1 VWPQGTVQQRIET
14 FVAQWPDV
22 YLLQSFFVTFLN
34 PGSETARSPA
44 KAFLETLGRFQ
55 ADKVTP
61 WLALRNTIG
70 VAVPLAAGVAL
81 GAVSG
86 GLAVATG
93 ALNVSFSDSHDPYVQ
108 RGGRMLVASVLVG
121 LAVFVGSMWGGNNLA
136 AVLIAGLWA
145 FAAGMLVALN
155 TTAADIG
162 TISLVTLIVYSAVP
176 QSPERAVYGGL
187 LAFSGGLL
195 QTLLAVLMWPLRRYA
210 PERRALGE
218 LFIELAKAASKPV
231 DALQSP
237 PASAESTRAQTALAT
252 LSNARTPA
260 GERYLLLLSQAERI
274 RLSLLILI
282 RLRVRMKR
290 ETPGSPQAVLVD
302 SYLAVSSQLLHSIGT
317 SLLAGQPIGTA
328 ADSLE
333 KLEALAEELCC
344 PQPGQSELA
353 AAVATDARKQMD
365 ALTGQIRAAVDL
377 ETNLTPAGQ
386 KSFERGE
393 SEKPWRLRLAG
404 RLATL
409 RANLSLESTACRHAV
424 RLAVCVAF
432 GDALA
437 RGLGLPRAYWV
448 PMTIAI
454 LLKPDFT
461 ATFSRG
467 ALRLIGTFTG
477 LLLATGIFHFLQQNK
492 YAEVALAAV
501 FMFILRCFGGANYG
515 ILTTAVTALVVVL
528 IALTGVPPKEV
539 MIARAVNTLA
549 GGTVALLA
557 YWLWPTWERTQIRE
571 TMAQMLEAFREYF
584 AVIRDAYMNPDRDFA
599 AELDRTRVAGRLARS
614 NLEASVDRLIS
625 EPGTPKESVGLLNA
639 MLASW
644 HRFTH
649 GLMALEA
656 GLSSSRAVPA
666 RKSFGQFG
674 DDVELTLK
682 SLAAALRGSPESL
695 DQLPNLRED
704 HRELVHTGHPQV
716 ERYALVNVETDRI
729 TNSLNTFGEELV
741 KWLGSQQS

>member
-1 VWPQGTVQQRIET
+1 
-14 FVAQWPDV
+14 
-22 YLLQSFFVTFLN
+22 LN
-34 PGSETARSPA
+34 PDTARSPA
-44 KAFLETLGRFQ
+44 KSFLESLVRFQ

-81 GAVSG
+81 GMVSG

-121 LAVFVGSMWGGNNLA
+121 LAVFVGSMWGRDSFA
-136 AVLIAGLWA
+136 AVVIAGLWA

-195 QTLLAVLMWPLRRYA
+195 QTLLAVAFWPLRRFA
-210 PERRALGE
+210 PERRALGD
-218 LFIELAKAASKPV
+218 LFTELAKAAARPV

-237 PASAESTRAQTALAT
+237 PASAESTRAQTALAA
-252 LSNARTPA
+252 LSNARTIA
-260 GERYLLLLSQAERI
+260 GERYVLLLSQAERV

-282 RLRVRMKR
+282 RLRVRIDR
-290 ETPGSPQAVLVD
+290 ETPSSSQATLVD
-302 SYLAVSSQLLHSIGT
+302 SYLAVSSKLLLAIGS
-317 SLLAGQPIGTA
+317 SLLAGQPISIG

-333 KLEALAEELCC
+333 KLDAFAEELCC
-344 PQPGQSELA
+344 PQSGQSEQA
-353 AAVATDARKQMD
+353 AALTADARMQMD
-365 ALTGQIRAAVDL
+365 ALTGQLRAAVDL
-377 ETNLTPAGQ
+377 ETNLTPDGQ
-386 KSFERGE
+386 KLFERSE
-393 SEKPWRLRLAG
+393 AEKPWRLRLAG
-404 RLATL
+404 RVATL
-409 RANLSLESTACRHAV
+409 RANLSLQSTACRHAV
-424 RLAVCVAF
+424 RLAVCVAL

-437 RGLGLPRAYWV
+437 RGFGLRRAYWL

-467 ALRLIGTFTG
+467 ALRLVGTLTG
-477 LLLATGIFHFLQQNK
+477 LLLATGLFHVLPPDR
-492 YAEVALAAV
+492 YAEVGLVAV
-501 FMFILRCFGGANYG
+501 SMFVLRCYGPANYG
-515 ILTTAVTALVVVL
+515 ILTTAVTSLVVVL
-528 IALTGVPPKEV
+528 IAITGVPPKEV
-539 MIARAVNTLA
+539 IAARGVNTLA
-549 GGTVALLA
+549 GGAIALLA

-571 TMAQMLEAFREYF
+571 TMAQMLDSFREYF
-584 AVIRDAYMNPDRDFA
+584 VVVRGAYLNPDASFA
-599 AELDRTRVAGRLARS
+599 ADLDSARVAGRLARS
-614 NLEASVDRLIS
+614 NLEASVDRLTA
-625 EPGTPKESVGLLNA
+625 EPGTPNESITLLNA

-649 GLMALEA
+649 ALMAMEA
-656 GLSSSRAVPA
+656 GLSTSRPVPA
-666 RKSFGQFG
+666 RAEFGQFG
-674 DDVELTLK
+674 NDVESTLK
-682 SLAAALRGSPESL
+682 SLSSALRGEAKSL
-695 DQLPNLRED
+695 EGLPNLRED
-704 HRELVHTGHPQV
+704 HRALIHAGDPHT

-729 TNSLNTFGEELV
+729 TNSLNTFREELV
-741 KWLGSQQS
+741 QWLK

>member
-409 RANLSLESTACRHAV
+409 RANLSLESTACRHAAGYGNLSFSATEQV
-424 RLAVCVAF
+424 RRSGAGGGVHVYPAVFRRGKLRDTDHCGHCA
-432 GDALA
+432 GGSADRPHRSAAERGYDRARSEHAGRGNRRTAGLLALA
-437 RGLGLPRAYWV
+437 DV
-448 PMTIAI
+448 
-454 LLKPDFT
+454 
-461 ATFSRG
+461 
-467 ALRLIGTFTG
+467 
-477 LLLATGIFHFLQQNK
+477 
-492 YAEVALAAV
+492 
-501 FMFILRCFGGANYG
+501 GAN
-515 ILTTAVTALVVVL
+515 AD
-528 IALTGVPPKEV
+528 TGNDG
-539 MIARAVNTLA
+539 A
-549 GGTVALLA
+549 
-557 YWLWPTWERTQIRE
+557 
-571 TMAQMLEAFREYF
+571 
-584 AVIRDAYMNPDRDFA
+584 D
-599 AELDRTRVAGRLARS
+599 AGRIPRVFRRDWRRLYAPRS
-614 NLEASVDRLIS
+614 
-625 EPGTPKESVGLLNA
+625 
-639 MLASW
+639 
-644 HRFTH
+644 
-649 GLMALEA
+649 
-656 GLSSSRAVPA
+656 
-666 RKSFGQFG
+666 
-674 DDVELTLK
+674 
-682 SLAAALRGSPESL
+682 GSY
-695 DQLPNLRED
+695 R
-704 HRELVHTGHPQV
+704 
-716 ERYALVNVETDRI
+716 
-729 TNSLNTFGEELV
+729 
-741 KWLGSQQS
+741 

>member
-1 VWPQGTVQQRIET
+1 MAGFAKYHRRRRCRWPRV
-14 FVAQWPDV
+14 
-22 YLLQSFFVTFLN
+22 
-34 PGSETARSPA
+34 
-44 KAFLETLGRFQ
+44 
-55 ADKVTP
+55 
-61 WLALRNTIG
+61 
-70 VAVPLAAGVAL
+70 VAL
-81 GAVSG
+81 GTVSG

-121 LAVFVGSMWGGNNLA
+121 LAVFVGSMWGNNNLA
-136 AVLIAGLWA
+136 AVLIAGSWA

-195 QTLLAVLMWPLRRYA
+195 QTLLAVALWPLRRYA
-210 PERRALGE
+210 PERRALGD
-218 LFIELAKAASKPV
+218 LFIELAKAAARPV

-252 LSNARTPA
+252 LSNVRTLA

-282 RLRVRMKR
+282 RLRVRIER
-290 ETPGSPQAVLVD
+290 ETPLSPQAGLID
-302 SYLAVSSQLLHSIGT
+302 QYLAVTSQLLLSIGN
-317 SLLAGQPIGTA
+317 SLLAGQSIDTG
-328 ADSLE
+328 ADSLK
-333 KLEALAEELCC
+333 KLDALAEELCC

-353 AAVATDARKQMD
+353 AALARDARMQMD
-365 ALTGQIRAAVDL
+365 AFSGQLRAAVDL

-386 KSFERGE
+386 KSFERHE

-424 RLAVCVAF
+424 RLAVCVAL

-437 RGLGLPRAYWV
+437 RGFSLRRAYWL

-467 ALRLIGTFTG
+467 ALRLVGTLTG
-477 LLLATGIFHFLQQNK
+477 LLLATGLFHVLPPGK
-492 YAEVALAAV
+492 YAEVALAAAC
-501 FMFILRCFGGANYG
+501 MFVLRCFGGANYG

-528 IALTGVPPKEV
+528 IAITGVPPKEV
-539 MIARAVNTLA
+539 MAARGVNTLA
-549 GGTVALLA
+549 GGTIALLA
-557 YWLWPTWERTQIRE
+557 YWLWPTWERSQIRE
-571 TMAQMLEAFREYF
+571 TMAQMLDSFREYF
-584 AVIRDAYMNPDRDFA
+584 GIIRDAYLAPDRSFA
-599 AELDRTRVAGRLARS
+599 DELDHARVAGRLARS
-614 NLEASVDRLIS
+614 NLEASVDRLTA
-625 EPGTPKESVGLLNA
+625 EPGTPNESIALLNA

-649 GLMALEA
+649 ALMALEA
-656 GLSSSRAVPA
+656 GLSSSRPAPA
-666 RKSFGQFG
+666 RKSFGPFG

-682 SLAAALRGSPESL
+682 SLAAALRGSRESL
-695 DQLPNLRED
+695 DGLPNLRED
-704 HRELVHTGHPQV
+704 HRALIHTGDPQM

-729 TNSLNTFGEELV
+729 TNSLNTFREELV
-741 KWLGSQQS
+741 EWVGLRRS